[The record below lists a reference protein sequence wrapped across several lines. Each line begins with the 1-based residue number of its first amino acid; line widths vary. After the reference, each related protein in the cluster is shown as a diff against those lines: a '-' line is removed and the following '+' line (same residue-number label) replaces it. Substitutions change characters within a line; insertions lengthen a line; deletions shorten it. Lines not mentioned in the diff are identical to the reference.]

1 MLSFEELYLAYSPD
15 VYRFAYWLSG
25 DKGEAEDITSD
36 TFVRAWMNFDSIR
49 TETLKAYLF
58 TITRNIYL
66 ELLRKKHIHQ
76 PLEESHPDAHP
87 KVERVIEYQNE
98 LAAIEES
105 LQAIPEMDRS
115 AFILR
120 VQYGLSYAEIARV
133 LKLSES
139 AAKVK
144 VHRTRKKLFTEY
156 QERNSYE

>member
-1 MLSFEELYLAYSPD
+1 
-15 VYRFAYWLSG
+15 
-25 DKGEAEDITSD
+25 
-36 TFVRAWMNFDSIR
+36 
-49 TETLKAYLF
+49 
-58 TITRNIYL
+58 L
-66 ELLRKKHIHQ
+66 ELLRKNRIHQ
-76 PLEESHPDAHP
+76 PLEESHPDSYP
-87 KVERVIEYQNE
+87 KVESVIEDQHE
-98 LAAIEES
+98 LAAIQEF
-105 LQAIPEMDRS
+105 LQTLPEMDRS